1 MPAEPEVPPEPPEGV
16 PAAGE
21 PGTSALPPL
30 PVREVLGAGFTH
42 GDREENARRFAAGGP
57 LDVMEPGPVRRAAAR
72 VLGCINRAAGR
83 RGPERAPCRARRRDR
98 GLPAG
103 QACR

>member
-42 GDREENARRFAAGGP
+42 GDARRTRGGSP
-57 LDVMEPGPVRRAAAR
+57 P
-72 VLGCINRAAGR
+72 AGR
-83 RGPERAPCRARRRDR
+83 
-98 GLPAG
+98 LM
-103 QACR
+103 